1 MRYFLALAALVPMVV
16 TAALV
21 SPTATAEPA
30 AQAGPTAAQLLA
42 KLTSCQQISK
52 GTYRTDTEKAPSIPV
67 CDKSGA
73 VWYKADMDIDCD
85 GQPTPRC
92 NKNTD
97 PWFQPET
104 AFQDSKGKHLV
115 ADQLPYTVV
124 PSPSGTWDY
133 RKWGIQGGGIVAVI
147 YNDKVQY
154 TVVGDTGPSNIIGE
168 ASYAT
173 ASALGINPDPANG
186 GTDSGVTYIVLKGN
200 VPSPVEDNNAITS
213 KGQSAAS
220 AWLNG

>member
-1 MRYFLALAALVPMVV
+1 LVLA
-16 TAALV
+16 
-21 SPTATAEPA
+21 SPV
-30 AQAGPTAAQLLA
+30 AQAAGPSAAQLLA
-42 KLTSCQQISK
+42 ELTACQQISTGK
-52 GTYRTDTEKAPSIPV
+52 YSTDSGSAKTVPV
-67 CDKSGA
+67 CGKNGA

-104 AFQDSKGKHLV
+104 AFQDSKGRHLV

-133 RKWGIQGGGIVAVI
+133 RKHGIQGGGVVAVI
-147 YNDKVQY
+147 FNNRVEY

-168 ASYAT
+168 ASYA
-173 ASALGINPDPANG
+173 AAVNLGINPNPKTG
-186 GTDSGVTYIVLKGN
+186 GTDGPVHHLYFENSKV
-200 VPSPVEDNNAITS
+200 SPIEDHGKAVSQGEALARKFLDEN
-213 KGQSAAS
+213 
-220 AWLNG
+220 